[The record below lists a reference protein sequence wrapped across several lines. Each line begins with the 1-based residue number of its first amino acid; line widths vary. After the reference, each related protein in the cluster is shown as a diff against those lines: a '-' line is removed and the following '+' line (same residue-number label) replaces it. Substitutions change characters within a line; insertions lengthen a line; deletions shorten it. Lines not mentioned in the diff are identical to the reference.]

1 MDPLSIIGIIFIAVI
16 IDVVLGELP
25 TKIHPV
31 VFIGRIIE
39 IFKKLKER
47 YPCINKRIAGAFLTI
62 FLIILLCLIFTFII
76 WIFKF
81 NYMLMILVYSI
92 LLSTTFSIKLLIS
105 SASAV
110 KKDLNIDIENAKKS
124 VSHLVS
130 RDTSQL
136 SYEKIISAVI
146 ETLTENITDSVVSPI
161 IYTFIFGIFG
171 GITYRVVN
179 TLDAMVGYKDPKNKN
194 IGWFPAKFDDV
205 LNYLP
210 ARFTGILIIMA
221 AFILRFDW
229 RNSYNIM
236 VRDAKKTPSPNSGY
250 PMAAT
255 AGALGIQLIKPG
267 CYNLGDPI
275 NNLNSETITETIQL
289 TKITIILFLMV
300 SAFLFL
306 MFFIFI
312 TNICIVLN

>member
-1 MDPLSIIGIIFIAVI
+1 MDPLSILGIIFIAIVI
-16 IDVVLGELP
+16 DLLFGELP

-31 VFIGRIIE
+31 VFIGRIIV
-39 IFKKLKER
+39 IFNKYKDK
-47 YPCINKRIAGAFLTI
+47 YPHINKKISGALLTI
-62 FLIILLCLIFTFII
+62 FLIVLFSLIFVFII

-81 NYMLMILVYSI
+81 NYLLMIIISSI

-105 SASAV
+105 SSNAV
-110 KKDLNIDIENAKKS
+110 KKDLNIDIEHARKS
-124 VSHLVS
+124 VSYLVS

-161 IYTFIFGIFG
+161 IYTFIFGILG
-171 GITYRVVN
+171 GIIYRVVN
-179 TLDAMVGYKDPKNKN
+179 TLDAMVGYKNPENIN
-194 IGWFPAKFDDV
+194 IGWFPAKLDDI

-210 ARFTGILIIMA
+210 ARFTGIFIVMA
-221 AFILRFDW
+221 AFILRLDW

-236 VRDAKKTPSPNSGY
+236 IRDANKTPSPNSGY

-267 CYNLGDPI
+267 CYKLGDPI
-275 NNLNSETITETIQL
+275 NNLKSETIKETIQL
-289 TKITIILFLMV
+289 TKISIILFLMV
-300 SAFLFL
+300 SVFLFL
-306 MFFIFI
+306 IFI
-312 TNICIVLN
+312 ISLQIFE

>member
-1 MDPLSIIGIIFIAVI
+1 MDPLSILGIIFIAVI
-16 IDVVLGELP
+16 IDLLFGELP
-25 TKIHPV
+25 SKIHPV
-31 VFIGRIIE
+31 VFIGRIIV
-39 IFKKLKER
+39 IFNKLKEK
-47 YPCINKRIAGAFLTI
+47 YPRINKKIAGAFLTI
-62 FLIILLCLIFTFII
+62 SLILLLSAIFAVLI

-81 NYMLMILVYSI
+81 NYLLMILISSI

-105 SASAV
+105 SADAV
-110 KKDLNIDIENAKKS
+110 KNDLNIDIEHARKS
-124 VSHLVS
+124 VSYLVS

-161 IYTFIFGIFG
+161 IYTFIFGILG

-194 IGWFPAKFDDV
+194 IGWFPAKLDDI

-210 ARFTGILIIMA
+210 GRFTGILIIMA

-236 VRDAKKTPSPNSGY
+236 MRDAKKTPSPNSGY

-267 CYNLGDPI
+267 CYKLGDPI
-275 NNLNSETITETIQL
+275 NNLKSETITETIQL
-289 TKITIILFLMV
+289 TKISIILFLMV

-306 MFFIFI
+306 LFII
-312 TNICIVLN
+312 LLTNI

>member
-1 MDPLSIIGIIFIAVI
+1 MDQLSILVIIFIALVI
-16 IDVVLGELP
+16 DLLFGELP

-31 VFIGRIIE
+31 VFIGRIIA
-39 IFKKLKER
+39 IFNEFKDK
-47 YPCINKRIAGAFLTI
+47 YPPINKKIMGVFLTI
-62 FLIILLCLIFTFII
+62 FLMVLFSIIFVIII

-81 NYMLMILVYSI
+81 NYLLMIIISSI

-105 SASAV
+105 SADTV
-110 KKDLNIDIENAKKS
+110 KDDLIIDIEHAKES
-124 VSHLVS
+124 VSYLVS

-161 IYTFIFGIFG
+161 IYTFIFGILG
-171 GITYRVVN
+171 GLIYRVVN
-179 TLDAMVGYKDPKNKN
+179 TLDAMVGYKDPKNIE
-194 IGWFPAKFDDV
+194 IGWFPAKLDDI

-210 ARFTGILIIMA
+210 ARFTGFLIIMA
-221 AFILRFDW
+221 AYILRLDW

-236 VRDAKKTPSPNSGY
+236 IRDANKTPSPNSGY

-267 CYNLGDPI
+267 CYKLGDPI
-275 NNLNSETITETIQL
+275 NNLKPETITETIKL
-289 TKITIILFLMV
+289 TKISIILFLMV
-300 SAFLFL
+300 SS
-306 MFFIFI
+306 FIFLI
-312 TNICIVLN
+312 IIFSLQIFA